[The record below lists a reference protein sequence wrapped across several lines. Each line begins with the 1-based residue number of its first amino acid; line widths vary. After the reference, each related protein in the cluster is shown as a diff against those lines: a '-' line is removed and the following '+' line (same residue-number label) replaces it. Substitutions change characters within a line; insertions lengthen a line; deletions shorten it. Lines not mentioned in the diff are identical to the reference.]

1 MAQKYVAYVGSYTYY
16 GSSKGISIM
25 DVDVEKGIF
34 TKRKEVSVNNS
45 SYLVASRN
53 NKYLYSVVDEGVA
66 AFKILPDGD
75 LEYLNT
81 ASIRGMRT
89 CYLTVDK
96 AGKFLVT
103 AGYHDGKMTILNI
116 NEDGSVGSIASE
128 IFDHGTGTIGERNF
142 RPHVTCVQFTPD
154 EKFLCMVDTGLDNIK
169 AYRFDHSNGH
179 LTLADIIHCELNSA
193 PLRMLFSKDDRHM
206 YMISELKNYV
216 TVYNYLPHPN
226 EPEFQFK
233 QLVSTLPKKYDEQ
246 SAACAMQ
253 FTSDDKYL
261 FCSNAGDNSFALYER
276 DPENGLLYMKCVL
289 PISGDFPKHIS
300 IFPDNK
306 HVASINKNSNSITFF
321 TVDYE
326 KGLLVMNGRPLKVDT
341 PNCCKIVPIEG

>member
-193 PLRMLFSKDDRHM
+193 PASYAL
-206 YMISELKNYV
+206 LK
-216 TVYNYLPHPN
+216 
-226 EPEFQFK
+226 
-233 QLVSTLPKKYDEQ
+233 
-246 SAACAMQ
+246 
-253 FTSDDKYL
+253 
-261 FCSNAGDNSFALYER
+261 R
-276 DPENGLLYMKCVL
+276 
-289 PISGDFPKHIS
+289 
-300 IFPDNK
+300 
-306 HVASINKNSNSITFF
+306 
-321 TVDYE
+321 
-326 KGLLVMNGRPLKVDT
+326 
-341 PNCCKIVPIEG
+341 

>member
-103 AGYHDGKMTILNI
+103 AGYHDGKMTVLNI
-116 NEDGSVGSIASE
+116 NEEGSV
-128 IFDHGTGTIGERNF
+128 
-142 RPHVTCVQFTPD
+142 
-154 EKFLCMVDTGLDNIK
+154 
-169 AYRFDHSNGH
+169 
-179 LTLADIIHCELNSA
+179 
-193 PLRMLFSKDDRHM
+193 
-206 YMISELKNYV
+206 
-216 TVYNYLPHPN
+216 
-226 EPEFQFK
+226 
-233 QLVSTLPKKYDEQ
+233 
-246 SAACAMQ
+246 
-253 FTSDDKYL
+253 
-261 FCSNAGDNSFALYER
+261 
-276 DPENGLLYMKCVL
+276 
-289 PISGDFPKHIS
+289 
-300 IFPDNK
+300 
-306 HVASINKNSNSITFF
+306 
-321 TVDYE
+321 
-326 KGLLVMNGRPLKVDT
+326 
-341 PNCCKIVPIEG
+341 